1 MNNQP
6 LEVEETPE
14 LIAYRLDLIE
24 EVIRQEESKMFE
36 GKTQQWI
43 NRHIQNL
50 AFFFQMKHGIFLEV
64 PLIS

>member
-14 LIAYRLDLIE
+14 LIAYRLDLMKEI
-24 EVIRQEESKMFE
+24 IRQAESKMFE

-50 AFFFQMKHGIFLEV
+50 AF
-64 PLIS
+64 SSR